1 MQEGDILYLVRKRY
15 WYNLWAFA
23 AHTDPPVLDSRVHA
37 LCLKKGTKMYL
48 FSYSDYHCTVASWT
62 GYQDT
67 PNKLEDFFVFIN
79 NYYFLISNV
88 YNHIQMSMWSWTAE
102 FIPVTTVYTKIW
114 IMKTCGKC
122 LTSCK
127 SV

>member
-1 MQEGDILYLVRKRY
+1 MQEGDILYLVRKIN

-48 FSYSDYHCTVASWT
+48 FSYSDHHCTVASWT

-79 NYYFLISNV
+79 IFFFISNV

-102 FIPVTTVYTKIW
+102 FIPVTTVYAKIW
-114 IMKTCGKC
+114 IMKTCVKC